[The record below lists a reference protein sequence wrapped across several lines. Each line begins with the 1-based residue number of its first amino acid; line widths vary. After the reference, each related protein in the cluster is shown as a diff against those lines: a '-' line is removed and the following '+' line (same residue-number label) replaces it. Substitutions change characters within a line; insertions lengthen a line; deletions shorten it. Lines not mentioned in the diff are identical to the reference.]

1 MVFREVVGQV
11 GGSAFPVDD
20 ELALAD
26 AVADPVEA
34 QVNGFGALLLDGV
47 IGDAHSTF
55 IVSLDG
61 CGWLGVAKL
70 SKGGAQHGC
79 ILSIE
84 EKGAKFS
91 FSCRGNNDAE
101 DVAVDVD
108 STIERR
114 RGCTGSKVCGLVR
127 RPGP

>member
-11 GGSAFPVDD
+11 GGSAFLVD
-20 ELALAD
+20 D
-26 AVADPVEA
+26 AVAYPIEVLVD
-34 QVNGFGALLLDGV
+34 GFGALLLDGV
-47 IGDAHSTF
+47 VVNAHGTF
-55 IVSLDG
+55 IVGLDG

-70 SKGGAQHGC
+70 SVGGAQHGC

-91 FSCRGNNDAE
+91 FSGRGNDDPM

-108 STIERR
+108 STIERQW
-114 RGCTGSKVCGLVR
+114 GSSESKVGWLLAEEE
-127 RPGP
+127 

>member
-1 MVFREVVGQV
+1 
-11 GGSAFPVDD
+11 VDE

-26 AVADPVEA
+26 AVADPIEA
-34 QVNGFGALLLDGV
+34 NVDGFGAPLFDGI
-47 IGDAHSTF
+47 IGNACSTF

-70 SKGGAQHGC
+70 SKGGAQHVC

-84 EKGAKFS
+84 EKGAKFT
-91 FSCRGNNDAE
+91 FSARGNNDTE

-108 STIERR
+108 SAIERR
-114 RGCTGSKVCGLVR
+114 RGHI
-127 RPGP
+127 